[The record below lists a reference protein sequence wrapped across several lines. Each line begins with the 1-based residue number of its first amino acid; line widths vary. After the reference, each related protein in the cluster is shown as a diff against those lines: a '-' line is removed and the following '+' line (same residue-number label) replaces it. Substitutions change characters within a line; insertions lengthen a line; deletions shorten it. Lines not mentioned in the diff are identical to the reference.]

1 MPRARTTTLR
11 RALIA
16 VTAAATLTGLA
27 VPPATAAPPD
37 EQPPA
42 ARHVAMPDG
51 GSITVDPDG
60 TATRTDAHG
69 KTLGKTVLALP
80 QGTSALGS
88 LAPTDDAVRA
98 AFTRTTT
105 PAQSADVLVQLAGST
120 TVTGAPLPAGRRA
133 AKTSDTGVNAALTK
147 VGATSV
153 EPVFPDATDVPALAT
168 TVLVHLSGQ
177 DTDAAAKTLAATPG
191 VVSAQPNRR
200 AATMSTGPVPVPQ
213 PAVKA
218 AKLPQAHRNPPAAL
232 PANYGVT
239 SSAQSYL
246 NAGGTDALGAYSLLG
261 KEYGQLPGTGEII
274 TNVSLGDLTDQAM
287 ADAGDAYV
295 QANGPTT
302 VLRDGRRYLDIP
314 SMPLI
319 PTYTAD
325 SSGHLDPAGSVENED
340 ATLGE
345 VLMDFGVMAP
355 LPHDRQ
361 RAGAQGAG
369 FTDLLGI
376 APGAQYRLVVPKE
389 PTLDQIS
396 VALLAAARQTPRPDV
411 ITASLG
417 VGTDTVG
424 FPGRY
429 LEDDPVAQAVIT
441 TIVQQYHI
449 VVTVSAND
457 GTRVFTPAAVGPDG
471 GSTPTDVTK
480 DARDTTDIGDDQFST
495 TPTKVLDSGAIA
507 VGGTTLDDTLA
518 VSQQAGG
525 AAAHNPT
532 FATTRTDGGGLF
544 SSGFGTRVD
553 VSAPSDGILVV
564 AHTQRGSAQD
574 VTPVLNGGTSASA
587 PMTAAAAAV
596 VLQAAKLTGRSLS
609 PADVRSL
616 LQRTARPVASP
627 PQMDRP
633 VTVGPQLDVTAAVQS
648 VLGEHRGKTDPA
660 ITRLSVA
667 HRVTTGG
674 LGGSFTENADGGRI
688 DLDTDGTGE
697 GLVGPVTVGADV
709 VGAPANAS
717 YALEVNGH
725 EFTSNVPA
733 VRLNPREIL
742 AAAGLPVVSTQDRSV
757 PVTFEV
763 RSGPRVVASASRT
776 LTLGPS
782 DGTYVEALAPV
793 APASVP
799 VGREVAVHYDLT
811 GVRNLSNPQLVVST
825 LGHWNPVSAP
835 LFGTGFVAP
844 LTATSGDVVVPAS
857 AFAGGAGVYGIG
869 LVQRSV
875 TGSAGDPTYGEF
887 TAIRVGG
894 PAQRPDAPT
903 LTAGGTS
910 GHFASITRA
919 APGFSLGYD
928 VRGVPG
934 ATGAAVEV
942 SAPAPTLYNA
952 LNTVTNANGDRRD
965 QGGPSAGSVAYQQL
979 PARNGVAKLDAVQ
992 LGLGGS
998 LDYNVRVFATDRHGK
1013 VVGQA
1018 SPTSFLVL
1026 DDGYAPGDSVV
1037 TSFAAASKGSSYVAL
1052 RAPDGGESVRE
1063 YDAAHGT
1070 YGRVLANDA
1079 SGSDAYQVLG
1089 ADADRL
1095 ALLHVT
1101 PAGWTVETYDTG
1113 SLQRVAAVTA
1123 EGYSVS
1129 GGRVDATR
1137 HRAALLAKR
1146 TSDNTDFVLPLALAD
1161 GALGTP
1167 LPADPPGAVTG
1178 GFKMIA
1184 LDQASGLV
1192 YLARAGSGLICFG
1205 AGAASVAAVDLD
1217 SGTTRLS
1224 DGGSVC
1230 ANGLA
1235 FDDGAN
1241 KLYETVYRSVSLNI
1255 VGTTSL
1261 GSVAGDTLTAGG
1273 SVTVRQQQSSFL
1285 AVDGVH
1291 HLGLVAFRT
1300 PPVISQFG
1308 KVGGVI
1314 TDSNATSQFAVLD
1327 LTTGKQVSVVSGLN
1341 IVAGPFG
1348 GEVNSQ
1354 TERSAQLDPATRT
1367 GWVPSADGRQLQQ
1380 FRY

>member
-1 MPRARTTTLR
+1 MPRATTLR
-11 RALIA
+11 RALVA
-16 VTAAATLTGLA
+16 VAAATTLSGLA

-37 EQPPA
+37 EQAPP

-51 GSITVDPDG
+51 GSITVGPDG
-60 TATRTDAHG
+60 TATRIDAHG
-69 KTLGKTVLALP
+69 KTLAKTVLALP
-80 QGTSALGS
+80 QGSSGLGS
-88 LAPTDDAVRA
+88 LAPADDSVRA
-98 AFTRTTT
+98 AFARATT
-105 PAQSADVLVQLAGST
+105 PAQPADVLVQLAGST
-120 TVTGAPLPAGRRA
+120 TVTGAPLGAGRRA
-133 AKTSDTGVNAALTK
+133 AKTSDTGVNAAFGK

-153 EPVFPDATDVPALAT
+153 EPVFPGVTDVPALAK
-168 TVLVHLSGQ
+168 TVLVHLSGHDP
-177 DTDAAAKTLAATPG
+177 DTAAKTLAATPG

-200 AATMSTGPVPVPQ
+200 AATMSIGAVPVPQ
-213 PAVKA
+213 PAVKS
-218 AKLPQAHRNPPAAL
+218 AKLPQAHKNPPAGL

-246 NAGGTDALGAYSLLG
+246 NAGGTNALGAYALLG
-261 KEYGQLPGTGEII
+261 KYGQLPGTGEII
-274 TNVSLGDLTDQAM
+274 TNVSLGDLTDQGM

-295 QANGPTT
+295 QSNGPTT
-302 VLRDGRRYLDIP
+302 VVRDGQRYLDIP

-325 SSGHLDPAGSVENED
+325 AAGHLDPVGSVENQD
-340 ATLGE
+340 AALGE
-345 VLMDFGVMAP
+345 VLLDFGVMAP
-355 LPHDRQ
+355 LPHERQ
-361 RAGAQGAG
+361 RADAQGAG

-389 PTLDQIS
+389 PTIDQIS

-417 VGTDTVG
+417 MGTDSVG

-441 TIVQQYHI
+441 TIVRQYHI
-449 VVTVSAND
+449 VVTISSND
-457 GTRVFTPAAVGPDG
+457 GTRLYTPAAVGPDG
-471 GSTPTDVTK
+471 GSTPTDVTE
-480 DARDTTDIGDDQFST
+480 DVHATTDIGDDQFST
-495 TPTKVLDSGAIA
+495 APTKVLDSGAIA

-532 FATTRTDGGGLF
+532 FATTRTDGGGGF

-564 AHTQRGSAQD
+564 EHSQHGGAQD

-596 VLQAAKLTGRSLS
+596 VLQSAKLTGRSLS
-609 PADVRSL
+609 PAEVRSL

-648 VLGEHRGKTDPA
+648 VLGGHAAPA
-660 ITRLSVA
+660 IARLSVA
-667 HRVTTGG
+667 HRVTIGG
-674 LGGSFTENADGGRI
+674 LGGSYLENADGGRI
-688 DLDTDGTGE
+688 DLDTDGTGQ
-697 GLVGPVTVGADV
+697 GLAGPVTVGADV
-709 VGAPANAS
+709 VGAPAKAS
-717 YALEVNGH
+717 YALQVNGH
-725 EFTSNVPA
+725 EFTSTVPA
-733 VRLNPREIL
+733 VRLTPREIL
-742 AAAGLPVVSTQDRSV
+742 AAAGLPIVSTEDRSV

-763 RSGPRVVASASRT
+763 RSGPRVVASASQT
-776 LTLGPS
+776 LTFGPS
-782 DGTYVEALAPV
+782 DGTYAEGLAPV

-799 VGREVAVHYDLT
+799 AGQAVTVHYDLT
-811 GVRNLSNPQLVVST
+811 GVRDLSNPQVVVST
-825 LGHWNPVSAP
+825 LGHWNPASAP
-835 LFGTGFVAP
+835 IFGTGFVAP
-844 LTATSGDVVVPAS
+844 LSATSGDVVVPAS
-857 AFAGGAGVYGIG
+857 AFAGGAGIYGIG
-869 LVQRSV
+869 IVQRSV
-875 TGSAGDPTYGEF
+875 TGNAGNPTYGEF

-894 PAQRPDAPT
+894 PAQRPEAPI
-903 LTAGGTS
+903 LTAGGAS
-910 GHFASITRA
+910 GHFAEITRA

-934 ATGAAVEV
+934 ATGAAVEF

-979 PARNGVAKLDAVQ
+979 PARSGTARLDAVQ

-998 LDYNVRVFATDRHGK
+998 LDYNVRVFATDRNGK

-1018 SPTSFLVL
+1018 SPTSLLVL
-1026 DDGYAPGDSVV
+1026 DDGYAPGDTVV
-1037 TSFAAASKGSSYVAL
+1037 TSFAAQSAGTSYVAL
-1052 RAPDGGESVRE
+1052 REPGGGESVRE

-1070 YGRVLANDA
+1070 YGAVLASDGSN
-1079 SGSDAYQVLG
+1079 SDAYQVLG
-1089 ADADRL
+1089 AGADRL
-1095 ALLHVT
+1095 VLLHVT

-1113 SLQRVAAVTA
+1113 SRQRIAAVTA

-1129 GGRVDATR
+1129 GGRVDPAR

-1146 TSDNTDFVLPLALAD
+1146 TSDNTDFVLPVALAD

-1167 LPADPPGAVTG
+1167 LLADPPGAVVG
-1178 GFKMIA
+1178 GFKMIT
-1184 LDQASGLV
+1184 LDPATGLV

-1205 AGAASVAAVDLD
+1205 AGAASVVAVDLD
-1217 SGTTRLS
+1217 ASTTRLS

-1261 GSVAGDTLTAGG
+1261 GSVDGGTLASGG
-1273 SVTVRQQQSSFL
+1273 SVTVRQQQSAFL

-1291 HLGLVAFRT
+1291 HLALVAFRT

-1308 KVGGVI
+1308 KVGGLI
-1314 TDSNATSQFAVLD
+1314 TDNNATSQFAVID
-1327 LTTGKQVSVVSGLN
+1327 LATGKQVSVVSGLN
-1341 IVAGPFG
+1341 FVSSPFG
-1348 GEVNSQ
+1348 GEVSSQ